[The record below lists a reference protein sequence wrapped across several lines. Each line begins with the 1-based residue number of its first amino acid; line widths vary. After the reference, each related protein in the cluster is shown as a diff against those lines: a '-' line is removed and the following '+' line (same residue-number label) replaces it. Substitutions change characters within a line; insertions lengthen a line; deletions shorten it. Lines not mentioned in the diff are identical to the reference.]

1 MLLAQCC
8 SHTGK
13 RWRGMLRLPGDGAQD
28 GRDAERGA
36 TAAICFCHRRLIT
49 RGFVCS
55 VCLTVLCAFQAQC
68 PTCGSR
74 FMLEADSLPVT
85 RPPPPRQQPQQPQP
99 QQPPPEE
106 TAQEEEGPDVMDE

>member
-1 MLLAQCC
+1 
-8 SHTGK
+8 
-13 RWRGMLRLPGDGAQD
+13 MLRLPGDGALE

-36 TAAICFCHRRLIT
+36 TAAICFCHRRPIT

-55 VCLTVLCAFQAQC
+55 VCLTVLCSFQAQC

-85 RPPPPRQQPQQPQP
+85 RPPPPRQQPQQPQQP
-99 QQPPPEE
+99 QEPQEE
-106 TAQEEEGPDVMDE
+106 QEAQEDEEDEVMDG